1 MKRRTVVKNERS
13 PAPQGMK
20 RVPGIAALIAALLL
34 VAFTFAANRAEAQDP
49 PGSADFTISKRVES
63 ALAQDRALRDMAIYV
78 ETQDGVVNLSGFVRS
93 LEQAA
98 KAGDLARAVRG
109 VMAVRNGLRL
119 ADRPSRA

>member
-1 MKRRTVVKNERS
+1 MKRRTAS
-13 PAPQGMK
+13 GF
-20 RVPGIAALIAALLL
+20 AALVAALLL
-34 VAFTFAANRAEAQDP
+34 VAATFAASRVEAQGT
-49 PGSADFTISKRVES
+49 PGSADFSISQRVES
-63 ALAQDRALRDMAIYV
+63 ALAEDRALRDLEIHV
-78 ETQDGVVNLSGFVRS
+78 ETLDGVVNLRGFVRS